1 MAAILPEKVRLRER
15 RREGEKEGRQ
25 TDRLTRVQHSIE
37 RRKGEERRGRGAT
50 DVRLSVGCI
59 AWLA

>member
-15 RREGEKEGRQ
+15 RSEGEKEGRQ

-37 RRKGEERRGRGAT
+37 RRKGEERRGRG
-50 DVRLSVGCI
+50 GQQM
-59 AWLA
+59 